1 MFGEFTQSSNVSV
14 GTTVAS
20 NVIIKTAASS
30 FDSAAIT
37 FDSGNTTFDA
47 F

>member
-1 MFGEFTQSSNVSV
+1 MFGEFTQTSNVSV
-14 GTTVAS
+14 GTSVAS
-20 NVIIKTAASS
+20 NVGTQTAASS